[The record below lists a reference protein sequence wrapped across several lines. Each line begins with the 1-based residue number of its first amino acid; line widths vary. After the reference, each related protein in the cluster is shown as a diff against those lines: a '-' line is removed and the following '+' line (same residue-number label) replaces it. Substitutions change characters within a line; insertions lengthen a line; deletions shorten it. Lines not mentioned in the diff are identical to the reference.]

1 MHSLSQVAH
10 QLPGRLRWQCRRG
23 MLELDVLLNR
33 FADQQWAKIDNRLK
47 QEFEILLSCS
57 DQQLQGWLCEGKEAD
72 IEVTNIVSRIRQ
84 TDRNQAAGI

>member
-1 MHSLSQVAH
+1 MHSLSQASS

-23 MLELDVLLNR
+23 MLELDVLLNT
-33 FADQQWAKIDNRLK
+33 FADQQWPEIDNRLK
-47 QEFEILLSCS
+47 QEFEILLTCS

-84 TDRNQAAGI
+84 TNRYQAAGI